1 MLRRGELSVKL
12 RMSLRIPLIT
22 LVLGLRQKQLSLEP
36 RIFSLERFDINIVLP
51 SILAFGLLPNLVNLS
66 AVTLYKL
73 NSLVFHFLSVS
84 GYQLSFLLQELLP
97 HLSKL
102 LSELAQLITSKSGQP
117 LELLCGLGRLIK
129 GIGV

>member
-1 MLRRGELSVKL
+1 
-12 RMSLRIPLIT
+12 
-22 LVLGLRQKQLSLEP
+22 
-36 RIFSLERFDINIVLP
+36 VLP
-51 SILAFGLLPNLVNLS
+51 SILAFGFLPNLVNLS

-73 NSLVFHFLSVS
+73 NSLVFDFLSVS